1 MNVVITEEAKN
12 DLFDAI
18 DYYESE
24 QVGLGVRLRDE
35 FAEVSVS
42 IGGNPLLWR
51 ERPEG
56 YRRVNLPV
64 FPYYIAF
71 VIRDNVIFIVALAH
85 GSRKPGY
92 WHERLKE
99 SPQQWDAA
107 DASPPP

>member
-51 ERPEG
+51 ETA
-56 YRRVNLPV
+56 RRLSQSKPTSLPLLRS
-64 FPYYIAF
+64 
-71 VIRDNVIFIVALAH
+71 IRN
-85 GSRKPGY
+85 S
-92 WHERLKE
+92 
-99 SPQQWDAA
+99 
-107 DASPPP
+107 